1 MENKQGKMKFKDD
14 NLLIKVIRSAT
25 MTINVILK
33 DMLEILVLIIEVGR
47 RKAVCNGATPCLTIF
62 LVSNENM
69 SFKFGIY
76 TKKIKWESKKF
87 TCHKKSTNNQ
97 QQLINDV
104 DLVVLM
110 TWH

>member
-76 TKKIKWESKKF
+76 TKKSSGKVKNLHVIKSQPII
-87 TCHKKSTNNQ
+87 NN
-97 QQLINDV
+97 N
-104 DLVVLM
+104 
-110 TWH
+110 